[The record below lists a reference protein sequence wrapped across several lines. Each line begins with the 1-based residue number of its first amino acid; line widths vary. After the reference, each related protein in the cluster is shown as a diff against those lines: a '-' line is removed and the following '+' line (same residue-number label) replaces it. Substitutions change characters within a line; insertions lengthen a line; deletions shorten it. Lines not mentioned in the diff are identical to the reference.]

1 MSWFALA
8 TYRAGRTAGSTDAPA
23 IVVDNK
29 LYDAKQALPN
39 GISGAIADWPKAQA
53 AVRQLGEQARAGKL
67 AAVADGTK
75 ALTAPIRPMRIFC
88 AASNYIEHAKEMGSV
103 LAAKSQSKPYM
114 FLKLQDSVVG
124 PGDDIVKPP
133 ETAKLDWEVELGAV
147 IGRQARRIGV
157 AEALDY
163 VAGYTVVNDISA
175 RDLNTRTDYPF
186 KFDWFQGKSWDT
198 FAPLG
203 PWIVPAWLIPD
214 PQALDLRLTVNGEEM
229 QKDST
234 KNMIWNVRE
243 QVSYLSQ
250 ILTLR
255 PGDVIATGT
264 PTGVGMGRGIFLKHG
279 DQVEAT
285 VQNIGTLS
293 NRVVDEKR

>member
-8 TYRAGRTAGSTDAPA
+8 TYRTGSAEAPA
-23 IVVDNK
+23 VVVDDK
-29 LYDAKQALPN
+29 LYDARQALPK
-39 GISGAIADWPKAQA
+39 GVAGAIADWTKAQA
-53 AVRQLGEQARAGKL
+53 AVRELGEQARAGKL
-67 AAVADGTK
+67 SALGEGLK
-75 ALTAPIRPMRIFC
+75 ALTAPIRPVRIFC

-133 ETAKLDWEVELGAV
+133 ETEKLDWEVELGAV

-175 RDLNTRTDYPF
+175 RDLNMRTDYPF
-186 KFDWFQGKSWDT
+186 KFDWFQGKSWDS

-214 PQALDLRLTVNGEEM
+214 PQALKLRLTVNGKDM
-229 QKDST
+229 QNDST

-264 PTGVGMGRGIFLKHG
+264 PTGVGMGRGIFLKAG
-279 DQVEAT
+279 DQVEAS
-285 VQNIGTLS
+285 VENIGTLA
-293 NRVVDEKR
+293 NRVVDERR

>member
-8 TYRAGRTAGSTDAPA
+8 TYRTGKAEAPA
-23 IVVDNK
+23 VVVDNQ
-29 LYDAKQALPN
+29 LYDARQALPG
-39 GISGAIADWPKAQA
+39 GIASAIADWPGAQA

-67 AAVADGTK
+67 AAVAEGMK
-75 ALTAPIRPMRIFC
+75 ALTAPVRPMRVFC
-88 AASNYIEHAKEMGSV
+88 AAANYIEHAKEMGSV
-103 LAAKSQSKPYM
+103 LAAKAQSKPYM
-114 FLKLQDSVVG
+114 FLKLQDSVIG
-124 PGDDIVKPP
+124 PGEDIVKPP
-133 ETAKLDWEVELGAV
+133 ETSKLDWEVELGVV

-163 VAGYTVVNDISA
+163 VAGYTVVNDVSA
-175 RDLNTRTDYPF
+175 RDLNKRSDYPF
-186 KFDWFQGKSWDT
+186 TFDWFQGKSWDT
-198 FAPLG
+198 FAPVG
-203 PWIVPAWLIPD
+203 PWIVPAWLIAD
-214 PQALDLRLTVNGEEM
+214 PQKLNLSLTVNGKEM

-234 KNMIWNVRE
+234 ANMIWNVRE

-264 PTGVGMGRGIFLKHG
+264 PTGVGAAHGIFLKHG
-279 DQVEAT
+279 DQIEAT
-285 VQNIGTLS
+285 VENIGTLS

>member
-8 TYRAGRTAGSTDAPA
+8 TYRTGKTEAPA
-23 IVVDNK
+23 VVVDNK
-29 LYDAKQALPN
+29 LYDAKESLAGGLA
-39 GISGAIADWPKAQA
+39 GVFADWPRAQA
-53 AVRQLGEQARAGKL
+53 AVRQLGEQGRAGKL
-67 AAVADGTK
+67 KAVPDGLR

-88 AASNYIEHAKEMGSV
+88 AAANYIEHAKEMGTV
-103 LAAKSQSKPYM
+103 LANKAQSKPYM
-114 FLKLQDSVVG
+114 FLKLQDTVVG
-124 PGDDIVKPP
+124 PGDDVIMPP
-133 ETAKLDWEVELGAV
+133 ETQKLDWEVELGVV

-157 AEALDY
+157 ADALDY

-175 RDLNTRTDYPF
+175 RDLNSRSDYPF

-203 PWIVPAWLIPD
+203 PWIVPAWLVPD
-214 PQALDLRLTVNGEEM
+214 PQALPLKLSVNGEVM
-229 QKDST
+229 QDST
-234 KNMIWNVRE
+234 TASMIWTVRE

-264 PTGVGMGRGIFLKHG
+264 PTGVGMARGIFLKDG
-279 DQVEAT
+279 DSVEA
-285 VQNIGTLS
+285 VIDGIGKLS
-293 NRVVDEKR
+293 NRIVAEKR

>member
-8 TYRAGRTAGSTDAPA
+8 TYRAGKTEAPA

-29 LYDAKQALPN
+29 PYDARQALPN
-39 GISGAIADWPKAQA
+39 GIAGAIADWSKAHA
-53 AVRQLGEQARAGKL
+53 AVRHLGEQARAGKL
-67 AAVADGTK
+67 AVVAEGAK
-75 ALTAPIRPMRIFC
+75 ALTAPIRPTRIFC

-103 LAAKSQSKPYM
+103 LAAKAQSKPYM
-114 FLKLQDSVVG
+114 FLKLQDTVVG
-124 PGDDIVKPP
+124 PGDDVVKPP
-133 ETAKLDWEVELGAV
+133 ETTKLDWEVELGAI

-157 AEALDY
+157 GEALDY

-186 KFDWFQGKSWDT
+186 KFDWFQGKSWDS

-214 PQALDLRLTVNGEEM
+214 PQALGLRLTVNGEEM

-243 QVSYLSQ
+243 QISYLSQ

-285 VQNIGTLS
+285 VENIGTLS

>member
-8 TYRAGRTAGSTDAPA
+8 TYRTGKAEAPA
-23 IVVDNK
+23 VVVDNK
-29 LYDAKQALPN
+29 LYDATQALP
-39 GISGAIADWPKAQA
+39 GGSAAALADWPKAQA
-53 AVRQLGEQARAGKL
+53 TVRQLGERARAGKL
-67 AAVADGTK
+67 PAVAEGPK

-88 AASNYIEHAKEMGSV
+88 AAANYIEHAKEMGSV
-103 LAAKSQSKPYM
+103 LAAKAQSKPYM
-114 FLKLQDSVVG
+114 FLKLQDTVIG

-133 ETAKLDWEVELGAV
+133 ETAKLDWEVELGVV
-147 IGRQARRIGV
+147 IGRQARRVGV
-157 AEALDY
+157 GEAFEY
-163 VAGYTVVNDISA
+163 VAGYTVVNDVSA
-175 RDLNTRTDYPF
+175 RDLNKRTDYPF
-186 KFDWFQGKSWDT
+186 AFDWFQGKSWDT
-198 FAPLG
+198 FAPIG

-214 PQALDLRLTVNGEEM
+214 PQKVNLSLTVNGKEM

-234 KNMIWNVRE
+234 ANMIWNVRE

-264 PTGVGMGRGIFLKHG
+264 PTGVGAAHGIFLKHG
-279 DQVEAT
+279 DQVAAT
-285 VQNIGTLS
+285 VEGIGTLS

>member
-1 MSWFALA
+1 MNWFALA
-8 TYRAGRTAGSTDAPA
+8 TYRAGKAAAPA
-23 IVVDNK
+23 IVVDNR
-29 LYDAKQALPN
+29 LYDARQALPD
-39 GISGAIADWPKAQA
+39 GIAGAIADWSKTHT

-67 AAVADGTK
+67 AAVAEGAR
-75 ALTAPIRPMRIFC
+75 ALTAPIRPTRIFC

-114 FLKLQDSVVG
+114 FLKLQDTVIG

-203 PWIVPAWLIPD
+203 PWIVPAWLIAD
-214 PQALDLRLTVNGEEM
+214 PQALGLRLTVNGEEM

-285 VQNIGTLS
+285 VENIGTLS
-293 NRVVDEKR
+293 NRVVDERR

>member
-8 TYRAGRTAGSTDAPA
+8 TYRTGKSEAPA
-23 IVVDNK
+23 VVVDDK
-29 LYDAKQALPN
+29 LYDARQALPG
-39 GISGAIADWPKAQA
+39 GIGGAIADWSKAQA

-67 AAVADGTK
+67 HAVAEGAK
-75 ALTAPIRPMRIFC
+75 ALTAPIRPIRVFC
-88 AASNYIEHAKEMGSV
+88 AAANYIEHAKEMGSV
-103 LAAKSQSKPYM
+103 LAAKAQSKPYM
-114 FLKLQDSVVG
+114 FLKLQDSVIG

-163 VAGYTVVNDISA
+163 VAGYTVVNDVSA
-175 RDLNTRTDYPF
+175 RDLNKRSDYPF
-186 KFDWFQGKSWDT
+186 TFDWFQGKSWDT
-198 FAPLG
+198 FCPIG

-214 PQALDLRLTVNGEEM
+214 PQKLNLRLTVNGKEM

-234 KNMIWNVRE
+234 ANMIWNVAE

-264 PTGVGMGRGIFLKHG
+264 PTGVGAAHGIFLKHG

-285 VQNIGTLS
+285 VENIGSLS

>member
-8 TYRAGRTAGSTDAPA
+8 TYRTGKAEAPA
-23 IVVDNK
+23 VVVDNK
-29 LYDAKQALPN
+29 LYDATQALPG
-39 GISGAIADWPKAQA
+39 GIAAALADWPKAQA
-53 AVRQLGEQARAGKL
+53 TVRQLGERARAGKL
-67 AAVADGTK
+67 PAVAEGPK

-88 AASNYIEHAKEMGSV
+88 AAANYIEHAKEMGSV
-103 LAAKSQSKPYM
+103 LAAKAQSKPYM
-114 FLKLQDSVVG
+114 FLKLQDTVIG

-133 ETAKLDWEVELGAV
+133 ETAKLDWEVELGVV
-147 IGRQARRIGV
+147 IGRQARRVGV
-157 AEALDY
+157 GEAFEY
-163 VAGYTVVNDISA
+163 VAGYTVVNDVSA
-175 RDLNTRTDYPF
+175 RDLNKRTDYPF
-186 KFDWFQGKSWDT
+186 AFDWFQGKSWDT
-198 FAPLG
+198 FAPIG
-203 PWIVPAWLIPD
+203 PWIVPAWLIAD
-214 PQALDLRLTVNGEEM
+214 PQKVNLSLTVNGKEM

-234 KNMIWNVRE
+234 ANMIWNVRE

-264 PTGVGMGRGIFLKHG
+264 PTGVGAAHGIFLKHG

-285 VQNIGTLS
+285 VEGIGTLS

>member
-8 TYRAGRTAGSTDAPA
+8 TYRAAKTEAPA
-23 IVVDNK
+23 IVIDNK
-29 LYDAKQALPN
+29 LYDARQALPN
-39 GISGAIADWPKAQA
+39 GIAGAIADWSKAHA
-53 AVRQLGEQARAGKL
+53 AVRHLGEQARAGKL
-67 AAVADGTK
+67 AAVAEGAK

-114 FLKLQDSVVG
+114 FLKLQDTVVG

-133 ETAKLDWEVELGAV
+133 ETSKLDWEVELGAV

-186 KFDWFQGKSWDT
+186 KFDWFQGKAWDT

-214 PQALDLRLTVNGEEM
+214 PQALGLKLTVNGEEM

-243 QVSYLSQ
+243 QISYLSQ

-264 PTGVGMGRGIFLKHG
+264 PTGVGMGRGVFLKHG
-279 DQVEAT
+279 DRVEAS
-285 VQNIGTLS
+285 VENIGTLS

>member
-8 TYRAGRTAGSTDAPA
+8 TYRTGSAEAPA
-23 IVVDNK
+23 VVVDNK
-29 LYDAKQALPN
+29 LYDARQALPK
-39 GISGAIADWPKAQA
+39 GVAGAIADWTKAQA
-53 AVRQLGEQARAGKL
+53 AVRELGEQARAGKL
-67 AAVADGTK
+67 SALGEGLK
-75 ALTAPIRPMRIFC
+75 ALTAPIRPVRIFC

-133 ETAKLDWEVELGAV
+133 ETEKLDWEVELGAV

-175 RDLNTRTDYPF
+175 RDLNMRTDYPF
-186 KFDWFQGKSWDT
+186 KFDWFQGKSWDS

-214 PQALDLRLTVNGEEM
+214 PQALKLRLTVNGKDM
-229 QKDST
+229 QNDST

-264 PTGVGMGRGIFLKHG
+264 PTGVGMGRGIFLKAG
-279 DQVEAT
+279 DQVEAS
-285 VQNIGTLS
+285 VENIGTLA
-293 NRVVDEKR
+293 NRVVDERR

>member
-1 MSWFALA
+1 MTWFALA
-8 TYRAGRTAGSTDAPA
+8 TYRRSTGAEAPG
-23 IVVDNK
+23 VVVNGT
-29 LYDAKQALPN
+29 LYEAATALPQ
-39 GISGAIADWPKAQA
+39 GLAGAVADWPKAQA
-53 AVRQLGEQARAGKL
+53 AVRELGEQALAGKL
-67 AAVADGTK
+67 RPAQEGIGP
-75 ALTAPIRPMRIFC
+75 LSAPIRPMRIFC
-88 AASNYIEHAKEMGSV
+88 AAANYIEHAKEMGSA

-114 FLKLQDSVVG
+114 FLKLQDTVIG
-124 PGDDIVKPP
+124 PGADIVKPP
-133 ETAKLDWEVELGAV
+133 ETAKLDWEVELGVV

-157 AEALDY
+157 AQALDY

-175 RDLNTRTDYPF
+175 RDLNSRTDYPF

-214 PQALDLRLTVNGEEM
+214 PQALNLKLTVNGEVM
-229 QKDST
+229 QQDST
-234 KNMIWNVRE
+234 AHMIWNVRE

-264 PTGVGMGRGIFLKHG
+264 PTGVGMARGIFLKGG
-279 DQVEAT
+279 DKVEAT
-285 VQNIGTLS
+285 VEGIGTLA
-293 NRVVDEKR
+293 NRVVDEQR

>member
-8 TYRAGRTAGSTDAPA
+8 TYRAGKTEAPA
-23 IVVDNK
+23 IVIDNK
-29 LYDAKQALPN
+29 LYDARQALPN
-39 GISGAIADWPKAQA
+39 GIAGAIADWSKAHA
-53 AVRQLGEQARAGKL
+53 AVRHLGEQARAGKL
-67 AAVADGTK
+67 AAVAEGAK

-114 FLKLQDSVVG
+114 FLKLQDTVVG

-133 ETAKLDWEVELGAV
+133 ETSKLDWEVELAAV

-186 KFDWFQGKSWDT
+186 KFDWFQGKSWDS

-214 PQALDLRLTVNGEEM
+214 PQALGLKLTVNGQEM

-243 QVSYLSQ
+243 QISYLSQ

-279 DQVEAT
+279 DQVEAS
-285 VQNIGTLS
+285 VENIGTLS

>member
-8 TYRAGRTAGSTDAPA
+8 TYRAGKGEAPA
-23 IVVDNK
+23 VVVDNK
-29 LYDAKQALPN
+29 LYDARQALPN
-39 GISGAIADWPKAQA
+39 GLAGGIADWPRAQA
-53 AVRQLGEQARAGKL
+53 ALRQLGEQARAGRL
-67 AAVADGTK
+67 AALAEGPQ
-75 ALTAPIRPMRIFC
+75 ALAAPIRPMRIFC
-88 AASNYIEHAKEMGSV
+88 AAANYVEHAKEMGSV
-103 LAAKSQSKPYM
+103 LAAKANSKPYM
-114 FLKLQDSVVG
+114 FLKLQDTVIG
-124 PGDDIVKPP
+124 PGEDIVKPP
-133 ETAKLDWEVELGAV
+133 ETAKLDWEVELGVV
-147 IGRQARRIGV
+147 IGRQARRIGT

-163 VAGYTVVNDISA
+163 VAGYTVVNDVSA
-175 RDLNTRTDYPF
+175 RDLNSRTDYPF

-214 PQALDLRLTVNGEEM
+214 PQALELRLTVNGKEM

-264 PTGVGMGRGIFLKHG
+264 PTGVGMAHGIFLKHG
-279 DQVEAT
+279 DQVAAT
-285 VQNIGTLS
+285 VEGIGTLS

>member
-1 MSWFALA
+1 MTWFALA
-8 TYRAGRTAGSTDAPA
+8 TYRKGPGAEAPG
-23 IVVDNK
+23 VVVNGK
-29 LYDAKQALPN
+29 LYEAATTLPH
-39 GISGAIADWPKAQA
+39 GLAGVFADWPEAQA
-53 AVRQLGEQARAGKL
+53 AVRQLGEQALAGKL
-67 AAVADGTK
+67 RPAPEGIS
-75 ALTAPIRPMRIFC
+75 ALSAPIRPMRIFC

-114 FLKLQDSVVG
+114 FLKLQDTVVG
-124 PGDDIVKPP
+124 PGADIVKPP
-133 ETAKLDWEVELGAV
+133 ETAKLDWEVELGVV

-157 AEALDY
+157 AQALDY

-175 RDLNTRTDYPF
+175 RDLNSRTDYPF

-214 PQALDLRLTVNGEEM
+214 PQALNLKLTVNGEVM
-229 QKDST
+229 QQDST
-234 KNMIWNVRE
+234 AHMIWNVRE

-264 PTGVGMGRGIFLKHG
+264 PTGVGMGRGIFLNAG
-279 DQVEAT
+279 DKVEAT
-285 VQNIGTLS
+285 VEGIGTLA
-293 NRVVDEKR
+293 NRVVDEQR

>member
-8 TYRAGRTAGSTDAPA
+8 TYRAGNAEAPA
-23 IVVDNK
+23 VVVDNK
-29 LYDAKQALPN
+29 LYDVRQALPN
-39 GISGAIADWPKAQA
+39 GLAGGIADWRRAQA
-53 AVRQLGEQARAGKL
+53 GVRQLGEQARAGKL
-67 AAVADGTK
+67 PALAEGPK
-75 ALTAPIRPMRIFC
+75 ALVAPIRPMRIFC
-88 AASNYIEHAKEMGSV
+88 AAANYVEHAKEMGSV
-103 LAAKSQSKPYM
+103 LAAKSNSKPYM
-114 FLKLQDSVVG
+114 FLKLQDTVIG

-133 ETAKLDWEVELGAV
+133 ETAKLDWEVELGVV
-147 IGRQARRIGV
+147 IGRQARRIGT

-175 RDLNTRTDYPF
+175 RDLNSRTDYPF
-186 KFDWFQGKSWDT
+186 KFDWFQGKSWDS

-203 PWIVPAWLIPD
+203 PWIVPAWLIAD
-214 PQALDLRLTVNGEEM
+214 PQALELRLTVNGKEM

-264 PTGVGMGRGIFLKHG
+264 PTGVGMAHGIFLKHG

-285 VQNIGTLS
+285 VERIGTLS

>member
-1 MSWFALA
+1 MNWFALA
-8 TYRAGRTAGSTDAPA
+8 TYRAGKAEAPA
-23 IVVDNK
+23 IVVDNR
-29 LYDAKQALPN
+29 LYDARQALPD
-39 GISGAIADWPKAQA
+39 GIAGAIADWSKTHT

-67 AAVADGTK
+67 AAVAEGAR
-75 ALTAPIRPMRIFC
+75 ALTAPIRPTRIFC

-114 FLKLQDSVVG
+114 FLKLQDTVVG

-147 IGRQARRIGV
+147 IGRRARRIGV

-175 RDLNTRTDYPF
+175 RDLNTRADYPF

-214 PQALDLRLTVNGEEM
+214 PQALGLRLTVNGEEM

-285 VQNIGTLS
+285 VENIGTLS
-293 NRVVDEKR
+293 NRVVDERR

>member
-8 TYRAGRTAGSTDAPA
+8 TYRAGKTEAAA

-29 LYDAKQALPN
+29 LYDARQALPN
-39 GISGAIADWPKAQA
+39 GIAGAIADWSKTQA

-67 AAVADGTK
+67 AAVAEGAK

-214 PQALDLRLTVNGEEM
+214 PQGLDLRLTVNGEEM

>member
-8 TYRAGRTAGSTDAPA
+8 TYRAGKTEAPA

-29 LYDAKQALPN
+29 LYDARQALPN
-39 GISGAIADWPKAQA
+39 GIAGAIADWSKAHA
-53 AVRQLGEQARAGKL
+53 AVRHLGEQARAGKL
-67 AAVADGTK
+67 AVVAEGAK
-75 ALTAPIRPMRIFC
+75 ALTAPIRPTRIFC

-103 LAAKSQSKPYM
+103 LAAKAQSKPYM
-114 FLKLQDSVVG
+114 FLKLQDTVVG
-124 PGDDIVKPP
+124 PGDDVVKPP
-133 ETAKLDWEVELGAV
+133 ETTKLDWEVELGAI

-157 AEALDY
+157 GEALDY

-203 PWIVPAWLIPD
+203 PWIVPAWLIAD
-214 PQALDLRLTVNGEEM
+214 PQALGLRLTVNGEEM

-243 QVSYLSQ
+243 QISYLSQ

-285 VQNIGTLS
+285 VENIGTLS

>member
-8 TYRAGRTAGSTDAPA
+8 TYRAGKTEAAA
-23 IVVDNK
+23 IVVDSK
-29 LYDAKQALPN
+29 LYDARQALPN
-39 GISGAIADWPKAQA
+39 GVAGAIADWSKTQA

-67 AAVADGTK
+67 SAIAEGAK
-75 ALTAPIRPMRIFC
+75 ALTAPIRPLRIFC

-114 FLKLQDSVVG
+114 FLKLQDTVVG

-175 RDLNTRTDYPF
+175 RDLNSRTDYPF

-214 PQALDLRLTVNGEEM
+214 PQALGLRLTVNGEEM

-285 VQNIGTLS
+285 VENIGTLS

>member
-8 TYRAGRTAGSTDAPA
+8 TYRAGKTEAPA
-23 IVVDNK
+23 IVVDNR
-29 LYDAKQALPN
+29 LYDARQALPN
-39 GISGAIADWPKAQA
+39 GIAGAIADWSKAHA
-53 AVRQLGEQARAGKL
+53 AVRHLGEQARAGKL
-67 AAVADGTK
+67 AAVAEGAKT
-75 ALTAPIRPMRIFC
+75 LSAPIRPTRIFC

-103 LAAKSQSKPYM
+103 LAAKAQSKPYM
-114 FLKLQDSVVG
+114 FLKLQDTVVG
-124 PGDDIVKPP
+124 PGDDVVKPP
-133 ETAKLDWEVELGAV
+133 ETMKLDWEVELGAI

-186 KFDWFQGKSWDT
+186 KFDWFQGKSWDS

-214 PQALDLRLTVNGEEM
+214 PQALGLRLTVNGEEM

-234 KNMIWNVRE
+234 RNMIWNVRE
-243 QVSYLSQ
+243 QISYLSQ

-285 VQNIGTLS
+285 VENIGTLS

>member
-8 TYRAGRTAGSTDAPA
+8 TYRTGKADAPA
-23 IVVDNK
+23 VVVDNK
-29 LYDAKQALPN
+29 LYDARQALP
-39 GISGAIADWPKAQA
+39 GGVAGVIADWPKAQA

-67 AAVADGTK
+67 APVADGLK
-75 ALTAPIRPMRIFC
+75 ALTAPVRPVRVFC
-88 AASNYIEHAKEMGSV
+88 AAANYIEHAKEMGSV
-103 LAAKSQSKPYM
+103 LAAKAQSKPYM
-114 FLKLQDSVVG
+114 FLKLQDSVIG
-124 PGDDIVKPP
+124 PGDDIIKPP

-147 IGRQARRIGV
+147 IGRQCRRIGV
-157 AEALDY
+157 DEALDY
-163 VAGYTVVNDISA
+163 VAGYTVVNDVSA
-175 RDLNTRTDYPF
+175 RDLNKRSDYPF
-186 KFDWFQGKSWDT
+186 TFDWFQGKSWDT
-198 FAPLG
+198 FCPIG

-214 PQALDLRLTVNGEEM
+214 PQKLNLRLTVNGKEM
-229 QKDST
+229 QKDNT
-234 KNMIWNVRE
+234 ANMIWNVRE

-264 PTGVGMGRGIFLKHG
+264 PTGVGAAHGIFLKHG

-285 VQNIGTLS
+285 VENIGSLS

>member
-8 TYRAGRTAGSTDAPA
+8 TYRTAGKAEAPA
-23 IVVDNK
+23 VVLDNRV
-29 LYDAKQALPN
+29 YDARQALP
-39 GISGAIADWPKAQA
+39 GGLAAALSDWPRASA
-53 AVRQLGEQARAGKL
+53 GVRELGEQARAGKL
-67 AAVADGTK
+67 AAVGEGLK
-75 ALTAPIRPMRIFC
+75 VLSAPIRPTRIFC
-88 AASNYIEHAKEMGSV
+88 AAANYIEHAKEMGSA

-114 FLKLQDSVVG
+114 FLKLQDTVIG

-133 ETAKLDWEVELGAV
+133 ETAKLDWEVELGVV

-157 AEALDY
+157 AQALDY
-163 VAGYTVVNDISA
+163 VAGYTVVNDVSA
-175 RDLNTRTDYPF
+175 RDLNSRTDYPF

-203 PWIVPAWLIPD
+203 PWIVPAWLIAD
-214 PQALDLRLTVNGEEM
+214 PQALNLKLTVNGEVM
-229 QKDST
+229 QEDST
-234 KNMIWNVRE
+234 AHMIWNVRE

-264 PTGVGMGRGIFLKHG
+264 PTGVGMARGVFLKHG
-279 DQVEAT
+279 DHVEAT
-285 VQNIGTLS
+285 VEGIGTLS

>member
-8 TYRAGRTAGSTDAPA
+8 TYRTAGKGEAPA
-23 IVVDNK
+23 VVVDNRI
-29 LYDAKQALPN
+29 YDARQALP
-39 GISGAIADWPKAQA
+39 GGLAAALADWPRASSQI
-53 AVRQLGEQARAGKL
+53 RELGEQARAGKL
-67 AAVADGTK
+67 PAVAEGLQ

-88 AASNYIEHAKEMGSV
+88 AAANYIEHAKEMGSA

-114 FLKLQDSVVG
+114 FLKLQDTVIG
-124 PGDDIVKPP
+124 PGDDIIKPP
-133 ETAKLDWEVELGAV
+133 ETAKLDWEVELGVV

-157 AEALDY
+157 AQALDY
-163 VAGYTVVNDISA
+163 VAGYTVVNDVSA
-175 RDLNTRTDYPF
+175 RDLNSRSDYPF

-203 PWIVPAWLIPD
+203 PWIVPAWLIAD
-214 PQALDLRLTVNGEEM
+214 PQALNLKLTVNGEVM
-229 QKDST
+229 QQDST
-234 KNMIWNVRE
+234 AHMIWNVRE

-255 PGDVIATGT
+255 AGDVIATGT
-264 PTGVGMGRGIFLKHG
+264 PTGVGMARGVFLKHG
-279 DQVEAT
+279 DKVEAT
-285 VQNIGTLS
+285 VEGIGTLA

>member
-1 MSWFALA
+1 MTWFALA
-8 TYRAGRTAGSTDAPA
+8 TYRRSTGAEAPGIA
-23 IVVDNK
+23 VNGK
-29 LYDAKQALPN
+29 LYEAASALPQ
-39 GISGAIADWPKAQA
+39 GVAGAVADWPKAQA
-53 AVRQLGEQARAGKL
+53 AVRQLGEQALAGKL
-67 AAVADGTK
+67 RPAPEGVG
-75 ALTAPIRPMRIFC
+75 ALSAPIRPMRIFC
-88 AASNYIEHAKEMGSV
+88 AAANYIEHAKEMGSA

-114 FLKLQDSVVG
+114 FLKLQDTVIG
-124 PGDDIVKPP
+124 PGAEIVKPP
-133 ETAKLDWEVELGAV
+133 ETAKLDWEVELGVV

-157 AEALDY
+157 AQALDY

-175 RDLNTRTDYPF
+175 RDLNSRTDYPF

-214 PQALDLRLTVNGEEM
+214 PQALNLKLTVNGELM
-229 QKDST
+229 QQDST
-234 KNMIWNVRE
+234 AHMIWNVRE

-264 PTGVGMGRGIFLKHG
+264 PTGVGMARGIFLKAG
-279 DQVEAT
+279 DKVEAT
-285 VQNIGTLS
+285 VEGIGTLA
-293 NRVVDEKR
+293 NRVVDEQR